1 MSSNQPIFQVY
12 TAAVEALT
20 SYFSGRPEAVV
31 GEESPSEYSFT
42 DAVQF
47 TKDWQP
53 SLVALLEKL
62 RAASFRCSLTLS
74 AGLYQWQ
81 IQVFNAAGGLALT
94 PLRPTEPEGATPLPD
109 EAVPAQDAFH
119 AAVEKAVSLETTL
132 AIEELFNFIN
142 AMNEKVASAKL
153 TLSASLSKD
162 QIQPGIESEVKV
174 VYYLFAENLIKD
186 LQHMTLGN
194 LESSFWEAQKRTLIV
209 LFDIALSLT
218 GEYMA
223 IVGKDQES
231 EFAEY
236 IKSPLTNES
245 LKRNERTLE
254 FRKSESLGDFRTDWL
269 TPEFLALNW
278 NLIPGNATLTNLNR
292 QLQSIQ
298 ALLSVLFLADFVDRS
313 TEVIGVEYR
322 GIGVAKFPIDR
333 GALLIAECSLDAVYQ
348 LYVYAYE
355 GFSADKL
362 EIVQQFLSLMVN
374 NALTLCDKSV
384 DVKEAARKTYAVV
397 LRDKVSVYFDAL
409 NKIQERIKTATD
421 KSAESAIDLT
431 RDVSGDI
438 YKIAGVLAVAV
449 AGALLKPDLGWPV
462 GLAASL
468 VIGAYL
474 TLVIFYHLETLTR
487 AYDLGFQQHT
497 DYVNSFEPLLGEKR
511 IKEFLSDENLD
522 RAKHLFLDRVSA
534 AQQLYAILLVLSL
547 LVAQTSIHK
556 LLTK

>member
-62 RAASFRCSLTLS
+62 RAASFRCTLTLS
-74 AGLYQWQ
+74 TGLYQWQ

-109 EAVPAQDAFH
+109 EAVPAQDTFH
-119 AAVEKAVSLETTL
+119 AAVEKAVSLETNL
-132 AIEELFNFIN
+132 AIDELFNFIN
-142 AMNEKVASAKL
+142 AMIEKASVKL

-162 QIQPGIESEVKV
+162 QIQPGMESEAKV
-174 VYYLFAENLIKD
+174 VYYLFAENLVRD
-186 LQHMTLGN
+186 LQHMTLEN
-194 LESSFWEAQKRTLIV
+194 FEIDFCEAKKRTLIV
-209 LFDIALSLT
+209 LFDTELSLT
-218 GEYMA
+218 GEYIA
-223 IVGKDQES
+223 IVGKDQEG

-236 IKSPLTNES
+236 IKSRLTSES
-245 LKRNERTLE
+245 LKRNEKTLE
-254 FRKSESLGDFRTDWL
+254 FRKSESLGDFRTEWL
-269 TPEFLALNW
+269 IPEFLTLNW
-278 NLIPGNATLTNLNR
+278 DLKPANGTLTNLNR
-292 QLQSIQ
+292 QLQTIQ
-298 ALLSVLFLADFVDRS
+298 ALLSTLFLADFVDRS

-322 GIGVAKFPIDR
+322 GIGVAKFPMDR
-333 GALLIAECSLDAVYQ
+333 GELLKAECSLDAVYQ

-374 NALTLCDKSV
+374 NALTLCSKSL
-384 DVKEAARKTYAVV
+384 DIREAARKTYAVV

-421 KSAESAIDLT
+421 KSAESAIELT

-497 DYVNSFEPLLGEKR
+497 DYVNSFEPLLGEAK
-511 IKEFLSDENLD
+511 IKEFLRDGNFLD
-522 RAKHLFLDRVSA
+522 RAKHLFLNRVSA
-534 AQQLYAILLVLSL
+534 AEQLYAILLVFSMLMT
-547 LVAQTSIHK
+547 QTSIHK